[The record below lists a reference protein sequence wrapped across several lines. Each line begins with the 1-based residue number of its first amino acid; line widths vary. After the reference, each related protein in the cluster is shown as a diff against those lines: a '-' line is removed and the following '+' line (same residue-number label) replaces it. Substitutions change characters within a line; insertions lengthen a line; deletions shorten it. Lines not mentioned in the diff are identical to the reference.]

1 MHMAKKILH
10 YPRLDTILMIEEA
23 VKKSKNRTKTQIW
36 RSLPKKIM
44 YQTFNL
50 VLSYLESSG
59 KIINHKGKI
68 LWIHDPQ
75 IMKKLVEYGY
85 ST

>member
-1 MHMAKKILH
+1 MTKKILH

-23 VKKSKNRTKTQIW
+23 VKKSRNKGKMQIW

-59 KIINHKGKI
+59 KILIRKGKI

-75 IMKKLVEYGY
+75 VMKKLVEYGY
-85 ST
+85 SE

>member
-1 MHMAKKILH
+1 MTKKILH

-23 VKKSKNRTKTQIW
+23 VKKSRNKGKMQIW

-59 KIINHKGKI
+59 KITNHKGKI
-68 LWIHDPQ
+68 LWIHDPEV
-75 IMKKLVEYGY
+75 MKKLVENGY
-85 ST
+85 SS

>member
-1 MHMAKKILH
+1 MAKKILH
-10 YPRLDTILMIEEA
+10 YPRLDTILMIEEV

-75 IMKKLVEYGY
+75 IMKKLVEYSY